1 MKVCGGAALQ
11 ALKAGNSVM
20 FIMEKESAV
29 ANICSFS
36 PFLSVQMEQPIIIP
50 HHEAKWSIHQE
61 NGKDYFSLSGSST

>member
-11 ALKAGNSVM
+11 ALKAGNSAM
-20 FIMEKESAV
+20 FITENESAV

-61 NGKDYFSLSGSST
+61 NWKDYFSLSGSST